1 MAFGSLT
8 TSLVTTR
15 TSVETFT
22 PVLGV
27 VMASAASV
35 AYITSMVTWQ
45 SGNTGIGTVNVYTSH
60 GSGAF
65 SATTAWDTIPLLSFS
80 VLSNSVQ
87 SQQFGFSLS
96 GVYAW
101 RLGLNNSSNSTV
113 ALYLGY
119 RID

>member
-27 VMASAASV
+27 VHASAASV
-35 AYITSMVTWQ
+35 AHVMSMVTWQ
-45 SGNTGIGTVNVYTSH
+45 SGNTGIGTLNLYTSL
-60 GSGAF
+60 GSGVF
-65 SATTAWDTIPLLSFS
+65 SATTQWDTIPLLSFS
-80 VLSNSVQ
+80 IASNSVQ
-87 SQQFGFSLS
+87 SQQLS
-96 GVYAW
+96 FAVSGGYAW
-101 RLGLNNSSNSTV
+101 RLGINNSSNSTI
-113 ALYLGY
+113 ALQVGY